1 MRRPVAGKPG
11 GERFTSAGV
20 AARRRGG
27 PSSQLNFRRGQPH
40 SLQPEVKAIR
50 HTAKHKVLLIED
62 NPGDARL
69 MREYLADPAG
79 APFELEHVTSLA
91 DGLTR
96 LARGGIDLVLLD
108 LSLPD
113 SPMAETFKRAHAA
126 APEVPIIVMSGLD
139 DEKHAIETVQEGAQ
153 DYLVKAFVDTR
164 LLVHAMRYAI
174 ERKRAEEALAHERD
188 LLHTLMDNLP
198 DRIYFKDLESRF
210 TRISKAVAGQ
220 FKIGHPRE
228 AMGKTD
234 RDFFSAEHAE
244 IAVRDE
250 EQVMRS
256 GEPILGKIE
265 REVLPDG
272 GVTWALTS
280 KLPLRNR
287 QGRII
292 GNFGISRDIT
302 EIKRIEEH
310 LDAERGLLR
319 SLIDNLPDYI
329 YVKDTDGRYLLDN
342 IAHRRWLGADAESQ
356 VVGKRVADF
365 FPPEA
370 VSRFSDDDV
379 RVIQSGFA
387 LLNREELVEDHLGNK
402 RWHVT
407 TKVPIRNKD
416 GKVTGLVGI
425 SRDITERKLSE
436 EALRHANDELA
447 QHKDELQRTLTEL
460 QQSHEELKS
469 AQFQLIQAE
478 KMQSIGRLA
487 AGVAHEVK
495 NPLGILRMGTDYLA
509 QSLKSSD
516 ENVALILADMTD
528 AIKRAD
534 GIIMGLLDFSVPHAL
549 DTHAEDLSAV
559 LEQSVGLVRHS
570 LNEAGLKLV
579 RELAVDLPPVWI
591 DRNKM
596 KQVFV
601 NVLTNAIHATPAG
614 GTVTVRT
621 SSRTLGQV
629 HHDAGNRAADRF
641 RAGETVVI
649 AEVTDTG
656 GGIPEDKIRQIFDP
670 FFTTKETGKGTGLGL
685 SVTKKIVEL
694 HGGSLDIRN
703 RKEGGVA
710 ATIMLKV

>member
-1 MRRPVAGKPG
+1 
-11 GERFTSAGV
+11 
-20 AARRRGG
+20 
-27 PSSQLNFRRGQPH
+27 
-40 SLQPEVKAIR
+40 
-50 HTAKHKVLLIED
+50 
-62 NPGDARL
+62 
-69 MREYLADPAG
+69 
-79 APFELEHVTSLA
+79 
-91 DGLTR
+91 
-96 LARGGIDLVLLD
+96 
-108 LSLPD
+108 
-113 SPMAETFKRAHAA
+113 
-126 APEVPIIVMSGLD
+126 
-139 DEKHAIETVQEGAQ
+139 
-153 DYLVKAFVDTR
+153 
-164 LLVHAMRYAI
+164 
-174 ERKRAEEALAHERD
+174 
-188 LLHTLMDNLP
+188 
-198 DRIYFKDLESRF
+198 
-210 TRISKAVAGQ
+210 
-220 FKIGHPRE
+220 
-228 AMGKTD
+228 
-234 RDFFSAEHAE
+234 
-244 IAVRDE
+244 
-250 EQVMRS
+250 MRS

-436 EALRHANDELA
+436 EALRHANEELA

-579 RELAVDLPPVWI
+579 RELAAGLPPVWI